1 MRHGRLDRYAH
12 QSESPLAIPV
22 VVLGGSQDARVLS
35 YKASGHELDCAGRPS
50 RAGLPGTKGLHLA
63 PHSDASMAPPSGCV
77 SLDELDAWKELV
89 CLCGPDPLLV
99 VCAAICRALIG
110 VG

>member
-22 VVLGGSQDARVLS
+22 VVLGGSQDARVRAELPRHP
-35 YKASGHELDCAGRPS
+35 GHELDCAGRPS

-63 PHSDASMAPPSGCV
+63 PHFDASMAPPSGCV

-89 CLCGPDPLLV
+89 CHDPTRFSS
-99 VCAAICRALIG
+99 CALQSAVL
-110 VG
+110 